1 MINVDEYSNKELIR
15 ALQTCWAKDKKCSK
29 CPYRHFSP
37 YCVETMLGDALERI
51 WYLEATEQSL
61 KGYREIIVKH
71 IHKHDYEED
80 E

>member
-15 ALQTCWAKDKKCSK
+15 ALQTCWAKDKKCSQ

-37 YCVETMLGDALERI
+37 YCVEAMLGDALERI